1 MKYLTL
7 GCVIGLLITSCS
19 SPKSKTA
26 GTDTLANNDTLAK
39 AKDTTINNNKAAVS
53 SLCFLNTQGKD
64 STSVELVI
72 RGNQVTGQMNWL
84 PYQKDSRKG
93 TLAGTVNDDAIHAVW
108 SFMQEGMMDTLNL
121 NFQLKGGQLSQKPL
135 KLNTKTGREQTDG
148 SAGYSIIYNSSNKLH
163 SH

>member
-7 GCVIGLLITSCS
+7 GCVIGLLIASCS

-26 GTDTLANNDTLAK
+26 GADSLTNNDTLAK
-39 AKDTTINNNKAAVS
+39 AKDTMVNNSKAAVS

-64 STSVELVI
+64 STSIEMVVH
-72 RGNQVTGQMNWL
+72 GNKVTGQMNWF

-93 TLAGTVNDDAIHAVW
+93 TLDGAIKNDTIHAVW
-108 SFMQEGMMDTLNL
+108 SFMQEGMMDTLKL
-121 NFQLKGGQLSQKPL
+121 GFQLKNGQLSQKPL
-135 KLNTKTGREQTDG
+135 KINTKTGREQTDE